1 MAGILKT
8 VNGAFWSEY
17 VWLPPNVTWEDVA
30 PGSREGILT
39 TDYRHLY
46 IPLPMA
52 LVLLTIRYCLEKYWF
67 GPVGISLGIK
77 NSRPKKAPN
86 NPVLEKAFL
95 SNHKQLKHK
104 HIQGLAKQLDWS
116 ERQVERWLRLR
127 RSQEKPTTLVKFTE
141 NAWRCLYY
149 IFSFCYGLIILW
161 DKPWLWNI
169 NECWNGYPFQSITN
183 DSWWYYMFSLSFYW
197 SLCVSQFFDNKR
209 KDFWQMFVHHIATII
224 LMSFS
229 WVCNL
234 VRIGTLVL
242 VTHDC
247 ADIFLEAAKM
257 AKYAGY
263 QRICDAIFAFFTVLW
278 IVTRLGVFPFW
289 IIHNTTIVTP
299 TLLPVFPAYYIFN
312 GLLLLLLSLH
322 IVWTYLI
329 LKIAYKANGLLLLL
343 LSLHIVWTYL
353 ILKIAYKALMAGQME
368 GDIRSS
374 SSNYSDSSKSQNL
387 MNGNKI
393 GSSSPL
399 R

>member
-1 MAGILKT
+1 MAGILRS
-8 VNGAFWSEY
+8 VNDAFWSEY
-17 VWLPPNVTWEDVA
+17 VWLPPNVTWEHVA
-30 PGSREGILT
+30 PGAQRDIDT

-46 IPLPMA
+46 FPLPFA
-52 LVLLTIRYCLEKYWF
+52 LVLLIIRYCLEKYWF

-77 NSRPKKAPN
+77 NSRPKKAPT
-86 NPVLEKAFL
+86 NPLLERAFL
-95 SNHKQLKHK
+95 TNRKQLKHK
-104 HIQGLAKQLDWS
+104 QIQGLAKQLDWS

-149 IFSFCYGLIILW
+149 TFSFVYGVIILW
-161 DKPWLWNI
+161 DKPWLWDI
-169 NECWNGYPFQSITN
+169 NECWRGYPFQSITN
-183 DSWWYYMFSLSFYW
+183 DTWWYYMFSLAFYW

-209 KDFWQMFVHHIATII
+209 KDFWQMFVHHIATIM

-229 WVCNL
+229 WICNL
-234 VRIGTLVL
+234 IRIGSLVL

-257 AKYAGY
+257 AKYSGY
-263 QRICDAIFAFFTVLW
+263 QKICDIIFAIFTVLW

-289 IIHNTTIVTP
+289 IIHNTSIVTP

-322 IVWTYLI
+322 V
-329 LKIAYKANGLLLLL
+329 
-343 LSLHIVWTYL
+343 VWTYL

-374 SSNYSDSSKSQNL
+374 SSNYSESSKSQ
-387 MNGNKI
+387 
-393 GSSSPL
+393 
-399 R
+399 